1 MPTDDPENE
10 HDYVGGGLRNIEIEN
25 PNIIAIR
32 VQRFLRRAAV
42 HQDMDTGQSSS
53 GYAPNSDHNYIN
65 VFPFV
70 SFSGSNEETLGT
82 GGTVE
87 SDQDIFDAEDD
98 EVTSATNDVNSR
110 SPSSTTYESGEF

>member
-10 HDYVGGGLRNIEIEN
+10 HDYIGGELRNIEVEN
-25 PNIIAIR
+25 QNIISGIF
-32 VQRFLRRAAV
+32 QRLLRRAVV
-42 HQDMDTGQSSS
+42 HQDMDTGQSTF

-65 VFPFV
+65 LFPSV

-82 GGTVE
+82 GDTVE

-98 EVTSATNDVNSR
+98 EVTSATNDANSR